1 MLAAL
6 GAVFLLGKKMTA
18 NVKYFSSAMLNAPVV
33 GNNWG
38 DLVTMLDACLVTGF
52 NQKTVLSASFNGT
65 DLVLQLPTGHGFVA
79 HQVLL
84 LAGANETEYQ
94 GEFRVKKVEP
104 ERVFLSATGSM
115 PAQATGT
122 ITAKVAPLDFEIVF
136 TGDQKRAYRSKNLQS
151 ERAFLRVDNSCPQG
165 YTTTWKKFA
174 RVNVAENML
183 DIDTFDG
190 VVCPM
195 DSTGWTGITPK
206 GSGQSMISGWAK
218 WYQTCAIGSYS
229 READTSQQAMAQWI
243 LVGDDRGFYISFLS
257 QTAYESYVC
266 GFNELNQLGEAGS
279 KTVLI
284 AAMYAG
290 TVSSAY
296 TSDLVNFGRYG
307 NYSSCFALKPY
318 HGVGSSAALYVGGM
332 FFSNQNIVMQHGTG
346 TASASSGV
354 ATVPAPNPVDYGYLA
369 FDVWLYEQN
378 LAVRGTLPGV
388 LFTPQTVPL
397 NHADIVV
404 NQNNQ
409 RLLAVKVQFSGN
421 QGMMF
426 LDVSDKW
433 ART

>member
-1 MLAAL
+1 
-6 GAVFLLGKKMTA
+6 MTA
-18 NVKYFSSAMLNAPVV
+18 NVKYFSSTMLNAPVV

-52 NQKTVLSASFNGT
+52 NQKTVLSASYDGT
-65 DLVLQLPTGHGFVA
+65 DVVLQLATGHGFVV

-84 LAGANETEYQ
+84 LAGANEAVYR

-104 ERVFLSATGSM
+104 ERVFLSASDAM

-136 TGDQKRAYRSKNLQS
+136 SGDQKRAYRSKNLQS
-151 ERAFLRVDNSCPQG
+151 ERAFLRVDNGCPQG
-165 YTTTWKKFA
+165 YTTTWRKFA
-174 RVNVAENML
+174 RVNVAENMR
-183 DIDTFDG
+183 DIDSFDG
-190 VVCPM
+190 AVCPM
-195 DSTGWTGITPK
+195 DSTGWTGATPK
-206 GSGQSMISGWAK
+206 GTGSNMVSGWAK

-229 READTSQQAMAQWI
+229 READASQQAMAQWI

-257 QTAYESYVC
+257 QTAYDSYVC
-266 GFNELNQLGEAGS
+266 GFNELNHLGAAGS

-290 TVSSAY
+290 TVGSGY
-296 TSDLVNFGRYG
+296 TSDQNNFGRYG

-318 HGVGSSAALYVGGM
+318 HGVGSSAALYVAGM
-332 FFSNQNIVMQHGTG
+332 FFSSQNITVQYGTG
-346 TASASSGV
+346 TVSTSSG
-354 ATVPAPNPVDYGYLA
+354 ALTVPAPNPVDYGYFG

-378 LAVRGTLPGV
+378 LAVRGVLAGV
-388 LFTPQTVPL
+388 LFTPQAMPL
-397 NHADIVV
+397 NHADIVSNV
-404 NQNNQ
+404 DGR

-426 LDVSDKW
+426 LDLSDKW
-433 ART
+433 ARI